1 MNQIH
6 SILIS
11 IFILLI
17 LIYIYEIILSINE
30 NLNNNIPSSN
40 NMPVNDYS
48 YDNEQDLL
56 IPDHQN
62 TNDPYDT
69 NRPNNKYGHQTAD
82 TDLNSKVD
90 TQTLLINT
98 DGNTPIVD
106 SLDILEDTSTLMY
119 APAFTPSILPIDAG
133 SGKIVINDD
142 ENNNDK
148 LKKFMSIE

>member
-1 MNQIH
+1 
-6 SILIS
+6 
-11 IFILLI
+11 
-17 LIYIYEIILSINE
+17 
-30 NLNNNIPSSN
+30 
-40 NMPVNDYS
+40 MPVNDYS